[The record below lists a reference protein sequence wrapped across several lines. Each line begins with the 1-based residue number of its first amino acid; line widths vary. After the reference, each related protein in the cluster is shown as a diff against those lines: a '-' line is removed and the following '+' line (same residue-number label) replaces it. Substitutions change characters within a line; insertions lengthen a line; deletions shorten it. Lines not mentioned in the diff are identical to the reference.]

1 MPIRPLKDR
10 DGSHGEF
17 LKEKLLELQ
26 RTYICIKT
34 LRKVALLALL
44 FEVIFRLILQLKI
57 FNYWVVLFW
66 V

>member
-1 MPIRPLKDR
+1 MAVME
-10 DGSHGEF
+10 SS
-17 LKEKLLELQ
+17 LKEKLLQVQ

-44 FEVIFRLILQLKI
+44 FEVILRLILQLKI

-66 V
+66 VFFFSYHGS